1 MRARPAHAH
10 PSESAQPLDAHW
22 ALTGNEPDPACY
34 TLTLVTPLSP
44 LSLVEQKSLKAALA
58 ELQLRRGEHNQIN
71 EPMSFTNHCSHA
83 LSKCGTVGPSLFIST
98 LLKACRTIRNLEQ
111 VHAQIIQKGIEQDNF
126 VISQFVCRC
135 NSFSNIGYAS
145 SVFDRVC
152 EPNVYLWN
160 SVIKGYRDRSSVN
173 ETISIF
179 NRMKSSKVTPDEFTF
194 PSLIKACSS
203 VSAIR
208 EGRAIHGSI
217 VRYGIDT
224 NIFVSTSLIDL
235 YGKCREIEC
244 ARKIFD
250 GMSCRNE
257 FSWTAMIVSYM
268 ILGDLAAAGKLFNQI
283 PCRNLA
289 SWNAMIGGY
298 VKFGDL
304 TSAKN
309 LFDQMPEK
317 NAVSFTSLICG
328 YAKAGDMA
336 SARFLFDQS
345 PVRDIVS
352 WSALISGY
360 VQNGKPNEAVKI
372 FFEMHSKNVRP
383 DEFVMVSLMSAC
395 SQVGSLELAKWIDSY
410 VVQNLMD
417 LRQAHVTAALI
428 DMNAKCGNLERAS
441 YLFEEMPKRDLF
453 SYCSM
458 IQGLS
463 IHGLGEQVVRLFARM
478 LDEGLIP
485 DDVAFTVVLNGCS
498 HAGLVEEGCFY
509 FNSMK
514 NDYSITPSPDHY
526 ACMVDL
532 LGRSGNLEAAYDLI
546 KSMPVEPHAGAW
558 GALLGACRL
567 HSDIELGEAV
577 ASRLFKLEPHS
588 AGSYVLLSNIYAAA
602 DRWLD
607 VSNVRNM
614 MREKGI
620 RKIPGVS
627 WI

>member
-1 MRARPAHAH
+1 MSL
-10 PSESAQPLDAHW
+10 PSRCSG
-22 ALTGNEPDPACY
+22 ALW
-34 TLTLVTPLSP
+34 
-44 LSLVEQKSLKAALA
+44 
-58 ELQLRRGEHNQIN
+58 
-71 EPMSFTNHCSHA
+71 
-83 LSKCGTVGPSLFIST
+83 KCGTPDWSLFISS

-111 VHAQIIQKGIEQDNF
+111 VHTLVIRKGAEQDNLL
-126 VISQFVCRC
+126 ITQFICRC
-135 NSFSNIGYAS
+135 NSFSNIGYAT

-152 EPNVYLWN
+152 QPNIYLWN
-160 SVIKGYRDRSSVN
+160 SIIKGYCDFSSVS
-173 ETISIF
+173 ETITIF
-179 NRMKSSKVTPDEFTF
+179 NRMKSSEVVPDEFTF
-194 PSLIKACSS
+194 PSLIKACSG

-208 EGRAIHGSI
+208 KGRAFHGSI
-217 VRYGIDT
+217 VRYGIETD
-224 NIFVSTSLIDL
+224 IFVSTSLIDF
-235 YGKCREIEC
+235 YGKCCEIEC

-250 GMSCRNE
+250 GMSHRNE
-257 FSWTAMIVSYM
+257 FSWTAMIVGYVT
-268 ILGDLAAAGKLFNQI
+268 LGDLAAAVKLFNAM
-283 PCRNLA
+283 PCRNPA

-304 TSAKN
+304 TTARK
-309 LFDQMPEK
+309 LFDQMPER
-317 NAVSFTSLICG
+317 NVVSFTSLICG

-345 PVRDIVS
+345 PVRDIVL

-360 VQNGKPNEAVKI
+360 AQNGQPNEAVKI
-372 FFEMHSKNVRP
+372 FLEMHSKNVRP

-395 SQVGSLELAKWIDSY
+395 SQVGNLELAKWVDSY
-410 VVQNLMD
+410 VVQNAMD
-417 LRQAHVTAALI
+417 LCRAHVTAALI

-441 YLFEEMPKRDLF
+441 CLFEEMPRRDLF

-463 IHGLGEQVVRLFARM
+463 IHGLGAKAVRLFSRM
-478 LDEGLIP
+478 LDEGMTP
-485 DDVAFTVVLNGCS
+485 DDVAFTVVLNACS
-498 HAGLVEEGCFY
+498 HAGLVEDGCLY

-514 NDYSITPSPDHY
+514 NDYSIIPSPDHY

-532 LGRSGNLEAAYDLI
+532 LGRSGELKAAYELI
-546 KSMPVEPHAGAW
+546 KSMPMEPHAGAW

-567 HSDIELGEAV
+567 HCDIELGEVV
-577 ASRLFKLEPHS
+577 ASRLFELEPRS

-607 VSNVRNM
+607 VSNVRNL